1 MAAAGARL
9 TQEVAGSS
17 PAPPIHL
24 SAPGVRRTAGAART
38 VQNAGYME
46 ETRDTGSPARRAA
59 EAERRPRLLTAKR
72 IVLAAATILVSIN
85 IWTGFPLLAVW
96 VGSQVAGESGLS
108 MGALFAVVAVL
119 AVTVTAGVMV
129 LSWLSAQ
136 YDELTGRPRSARRT
150 SPWMR
155 SMRGEREE
163 DAKKRQGVSGIERI
177 VVISVVV
184 AVGAFEVWFF
194 FFAGSSLP
202 R

>member
-1 MAAAGARL
+1 MSAR
-9 TQEVAGSS
+9 VGR
-17 PAPPIHL
+17 
-24 SAPGVRRTAGAART
+24 GRCK
-38 VQNAGYME
+38 NAGYME
-46 ETRDTGSPARRAA
+46 ETRDTASPARRAA

-72 IVLAAATILVSIN
+72 IGLAAATTLVSIN
-85 IWTGFPLLAVW
+85 IWTGAPLLAVW
-96 VGSQVAGESGLS
+96 VGSQVAGDSGLS

-119 AVTVTAGVMV
+119 AVGVAAGVMA
-129 LSWLSAQ
+129 LTWLSAQ
-136 YDELTGRPRSARRT
+136 YDELTGRPRPARRT

-163 DAKKRQGVSGIERI
+163 DAKKRQGISGIERI
-177 VVISVVV
+177 VVISVVA

>member
-1 MAAAGARL
+1 MSAR
-9 TQEVAGSS
+9 VGR
-17 PAPPIHL
+17 
-24 SAPGVRRTAGAART
+24 GRCK
-38 VQNAGYME
+38 NAGYME
-46 ETRDTGSPARRAA
+46 ETRDTAPPARRAA
-59 EAERRPRLLTAKR
+59 ASERRPPLLMGKR
-72 IVLAAATILVSIN
+72 ILLAAATALVSIN

-96 VGSQVAGESGLS
+96 VGSRVAGDSGLS

-119 AVTVTAGVMV
+119 AVSVTAGVMA
-129 LSWLSAQ
+129 LSWLSAK

-163 DAKKRQGVSGIERI
+163 HAKKRQGFSGIERI
-177 VVISVVV
+177 VVISVVAAV
-184 AVGAFEVWFF
+184 AAFEVWFF